1 MIKYFK
7 FTDNIVSGNV
17 TNTFFQNT
25 NKFQKSVCLG
35 EGGGRDGG
43 KCYTPH
49 AQLPLDMT
57 LTIIVMVTRL
67 IKAVTYCK
75 GLPPMNLIDPSMRWL
90 CEVKGQIK
98 YIISPRGE
106 D

>member
-35 EGGGRDGG
+35 EGGGEGWR
-43 KCYTPH
+43 KVLH
-49 AQLPLDMT
+49 
-57 LTIIVMVTRL
+57 
-67 IKAVTYCK
+67 
-75 GLPPMNLIDPSMRWL
+75 
-90 CEVKGQIK
+90 
-98 YIISPRGE
+98 SPRTTPARHDLDHNRYGHKTYQGCHILQGAPTHE
-106 D
+106 FD